1 MSSIDQ
7 RVVQMLFDNAAFEKG
22 VTTTLSSLDKLSS
35 SLKLTGATKGLDD
48 IDQAAS
54 KGLNLGNLS
63 SGVDTIAS
71 KFSALG
77 VIGVTA
83 LANITNKVINA
94 GVAIAKN
101 FIIDPIKDG
110 FNNYETQINAV
121 QTILANTGLT
131 GAAGLSKVNAVLAD
145 LNKYANQT
153 VYNFSDMTKNIG
165 TFTAAGVGL
174 DASVSSIKGIANLAA
189 LSGSTSDQ
197 ASTAMYQL
205 SQAIAAGSV
214 KLQDWNSVVNAGLG
228 GKILQTALENTARA
242 SGVAID
248 SIVKKAGGFRNS
260 LQTGWL
266 SASILTKTLS
276 QFTGDL
282 SVAQIKAMGY
292 TEAQSEAIYK
302 QSIVAV
308 DAATKI
314 KTLSQLSQALKEE
327 VGTAYAAIFT
337 TIFGNINEATQLF
350 SAIHNAAENAL
361 TKPIYDLNA
370 LLQGWDLLGGR
381 TVLISALSEV
391 FKTLGSVLKVVEEA
405 FRSVFPPTTSADLV
419 RLTEDFKK
427 LVDGFKIG
435 ANTADELKRTLAGVF
450 SVFSVA
456 IFIIKQVAEAIGS
469 MLGYMGAAPGDF
481 LNLTAKLGDLLV
493 KFKNLVETGTAVKTF
508 FGYLA
513 DVLPITVTL
522 IQNVATWVEN
532 LFDKFQG
539 KSPTKTITDL
549 NSGLNPLGVLLK
561 GLNDLWTEFEK
572 HLTQIEQFIQPLAAK
587 FDTFFKG
594 LATSVAHAVG
604 SLNFQDVVN
613 LINTGL
619 FAAVTLLLKKFVDK
633 FRGGGGGL
641 GDIVTTI
648 KESFATL
655 NETFETMQKTLKAAS
670 LLAIAAAIG
679 ILTISMVALSKL
691 DTGGLIRAGAAITV
705 MFTQLM
711 GSLVIFEKFIEGE
724 GFIKM
729 PVMMASLILLAAAI
743 DILSIAVVKLAG
755 LNWNDLAKGLTG
767 LTVILAE
774 LLITLKLM
782 GDPKG
787 LIASGLGLTAF
798 AKGVN
803 VLATAVTTLAGL
815 SWDQLAKGLTGVAVL
830 LVSLGLFEKF
840 AGTDATGIL
849 SGAGIILLAEGIKI
863 LASAMGTF
871 AQFSWEQIG
880 KGLTSMA
887 GGLAIM
893 GAALYLIP
901 PTSVISAAAV
911 LLVAASLGMIGD
923 AIGKMGSMSWSQIG
937 RGLTE
942 LAGALVLIAAALF
955 VLPPSTLLSAAAIFI
970 VATSLGLIADA
981 LAKMGGMSW
990 DSIGKALTLLA
1001 GSLVLIAAAM
1011 IFMIEA
1017 LPGAAALLVVAAA
1030 LEVLFP
1036 VLQAMGNM
1044 SWAQLG
1050 EALAG
1055 LAGIFVILAAAGLL
1069 LTPLVPTLIALGA
1082 AITLMG
1088 LGVALAGAG
1097 VFLFAAGLT
1106 ALSIAGTAAA
1116 AALTGIV
1123 AALLGLLPQVGKE
1136 IGLAVIAFATTIQ
1149 TAGPAIVKAIVTV
1162 LDALIDAITKESPK
1176 INLLLGNLLV
1186 MFLNDI
1192 VKYSPQI
1199 NSVFMKLIEM
1209 LLADVVSFV
1218 PKYTNAGIDIIVAVL
1233 NGIAGRIGNV
1243 ISAGTNIVIAF
1254 INGVAS
1260 NAVRLANSGEQ
1271 AIINFING
1279 LANAIRNNIPAM
1291 NAAGAN
1297 LAGAIIDGMT
1307 GGLASKAG
1315 NVVSEAKKI
1324 ATSVLSTIGSWLGI
1338 SSPSKETKKLGA
1350 WTGQGFVDGLSSMGT
1365 AVTKASS
1372 DVAGSALTSMSKT
1385 ISGMS
1390 DLISGSVDINP
1401 TITPVLD
1408 LSDIKKNAGQISDLL
1423 TTTPVTVGA
1432 STSSAK
1438 NASAGITANSN
1449 AITTVA
1455 NSPTTPA
1462 PVSYTQNN
1470 YSPKALSAADIYRQT
1485 NNQLSKVRGV
1495 LVYQNGGNEQS
1506 G

>member
-1 MSSIDQ
+1 
-7 RVVQMLFDNAAFEKG
+7 MLFDNAAFEKG
-22 VTTTLSSLDKLSS
+22 VATTLASLDKLSS

-71 KFSALG
+71 KFSSLG
-77 VIGVTA
+77 VIGVAA
-83 LANITNKVINA
+83 LANITNRVINA

-101 FIIDPIKDG
+101 FVIDPIKDG
-110 FNNYETQINAV
+110 FNNYEEQIGAV

-131 GAAGLSKVNAVLAD
+131 GAAGLAKVNTVLAQ
-145 LNKYANQT
+145 LNTYANQT
-153 VYNFSDMTKNIG
+153 VYNFADMAKNIG
-165 TFTAAGVGL
+165 TFTAAGVDL
-174 DASVSSIKGIANLAA
+174 NTSVSSIKGIANLAA
-189 LSGSTSDQ
+189 LSGSTADQ

-228 GKILQTALENTARA
+228 GKVLQTALENTARA

-260 LQTGWL
+260 LQQGWL
-266 SASILTKTLS
+266 TSQILTKTLA

-292 TEAQSEAIYK
+292 TEAQAEAIYK

-314 KTLSQLSQALKEE
+314 KTLSQLTQALKEE
-327 VGTAYAAIFT
+327 VGTAYAAIFK
-337 TIFGNINEATQLF
+337 TIFGNIDEATTLF
-350 SAIHNAAENAL
+350 TAIHNAAENAL

-391 FKTLGSVLKVVEEA
+391 FKTLGTVLKIVEEA
-405 FRSVFPPTTSADLV
+405 FRSVFPPTTSQDLV
-419 RLTEDFKK
+419 NLTDGFKK

-435 ANTADELKRTLAGVF
+435 ANTANDLKRTFAGVF
-450 SVFSVA
+450 SIFSIA
-456 IFIIKQVAEAIGS
+456 IFVIKQVAEAIGS
-469 MLGYMGAAPGDF
+469 MLVYMGAAPGDF
-481 LNLTAKLGDLLV
+481 LALTAKLGDLIV
-493 KFKNLVETGTAVKTF
+493 KFKNLVESSNGIKQF
-508 FGYLA
+508 FGYLG
-513 DVLPITVTL
+513 DVLPFTVML
-522 IQNVATWVEN
+522 LQDAVTWVEN
-532 LFDKFQG
+532 LYDKITG
-539 KSPTKTITDL
+539 SSNPAKSIDKVNL
-549 NSGLNPLGVLLK
+549 SVGPLGALLK
-561 GLNDLWTEFEK
+561 GVNALWAEFSK
-572 HLTQIEQFIQPLAAK
+572 HLDQIEQFIQPLMTK
-587 FDTFFKG
+587 FDTFFKN
-594 LATSVAHAVG
+594 LASSVGKAVG

-648 KESFATL
+648 KESFETL

-691 DTGGLIRAGAAITV
+691 DTGGLIRAGSAITV

-724 GFIKM
+724 GWVKM

-743 DILSIAVVKLAG
+743 DILTIAVLKLSG
-755 LNWNDLAKGLTG
+755 LSWNDLAKGLTG

-774 LLITLKLM
+774 LLVTLKLM

-803 VLATAVTTLAGL
+803 VLATAVTTLGGL
-815 SWDQLAKGLTGVAVL
+815 SWEQLAKGLTGVAVL
-830 LVSLGLFEKF
+830 LTSLGLFEKF
-840 AGTDATGIL
+840 AGTNATGLL

-863 LASAMGTF
+863 LASAMGVF
-871 AQFSWEQIG
+871 AQFSWDQIG

-887 GGLAIM
+887 GGLAII
-893 GAALYLIP
+893 GTALTFIP
-901 PTSVISAAAV
+901 PSSVISAAGV
-911 LLVAASLGMIGD
+911 LLVAASLGMIGT
-923 AIGKMGSMSWSQIG
+923 AIGKMGSMSWGTIG

-970 VATSLGLIADA
+970 VAGALGLMADA
-981 LAKMGGMSW
+981 LGKMGGMSW
-990 DSIGKALTLLA
+990 DAIAK
-1001 GSLVLIAAAM
+1001 SLVELTGALALIAVAM

-1017 LPGAAALLVVAAA
+1017 LPGAAALLVVATA

-1097 VFLFAAGLT
+1097 VFLFATGLT
-1106 ALSIAGTAAA
+1106 ALAAAGTIAA

-1123 AALLGLLPQVGKE
+1123 SALLGLLPQVGKE
-1136 IGLAVIAFATTIQ
+1136 IGLAVVAFATTIA
-1149 TAGPAIVKAIVTV
+1149 TAGPAIVNAIVTV
-1162 LDALIDAITKESPK
+1162 LDALIAAITKESPK
-1176 INLLLGNLLV
+1176 INILLGNLLV
-1186 MFLNDI
+1186 MFLTDI

-1199 NSVFMKLIEM
+1199 NAVYMKMLEM
-1209 LLADVVSFV
+1209 LLGDIVSFV
-1218 PKYTNAGIDIIVAVL
+1218 PKMVIAGINIIVGVL
-1233 NGIAGRIGNV
+1233 NGISSNMNRVVTAGANV
-1243 ISAGTNIVIAF
+1243 IIAF
-1254 INGVAS
+1254 INSMSA
-1260 NAVRLANSGEQ
+1260 NDVRIVDAGIK

-1279 LANAIRNNIPAM
+1279 VANAITSNT
-1291 NAAGAN
+1291 AALDSAGLH
-1297 LAGAIIDGMT
+1297 LAEAIINGMT
-1307 GGLASKAG
+1307 GGLAGGVGKIMDQ
-1315 NVVSEAKKI
+1315 AKNI
-1324 ATSVLSTIGSWLGI
+1324 ATGVISTIGSWLGI

-1350 WTGQGFVDGLSSMGT
+1350 WTSQGFADGIDSMSD
-1365 AVTKASS
+1365 AVNASAS
-1372 DVAGSALTSMSKT
+1372 GVANTALTSMSKT
-1385 ISGMS
+1385 ISGMG
-1390 DLISGSVDINP
+1390 DMISANVDINP
-1401 TITPVLD
+1401 TISPVLD
-1408 LSDIKKNAGQISDLL
+1408 LTNVKKSAGQISSLL
-1423 TTTPVTVGA
+1423 ATTPVTVGV

-1438 NASAGITANSN
+1438 NASAGYTANTD

-1455 NSPTTPA
+1455 NSPKPPA
-1462 PVSYTQNN
+1462 PVNYTQNN
-1470 YSPKALSAADIYRQT
+1470 YSPTALSAVDIYRQT
-1485 NNQLSKVRGV
+1485 KNQLSTVRGV
-1495 LVYQNGGNEQS
+1495 LVYQSGGDEQS